1 MKINCKITTSLDE
14 MEIREIIAEHINKN
28 LPPMMYI
35 TKWDVQLSITPDRPG
50 FIEQPKVTATV
61 NGIVKGDI

>member
-1 MKINCKITTSLDE
+1 MKINCTINTTLDD

-28 LPPMMYI
+28 LPPTMHV
-35 TKWDVQLSITPDRPG
+35 TKWDVQLSIAPDRPG

-61 NGIVKGDI
+61 NGRVKGEI